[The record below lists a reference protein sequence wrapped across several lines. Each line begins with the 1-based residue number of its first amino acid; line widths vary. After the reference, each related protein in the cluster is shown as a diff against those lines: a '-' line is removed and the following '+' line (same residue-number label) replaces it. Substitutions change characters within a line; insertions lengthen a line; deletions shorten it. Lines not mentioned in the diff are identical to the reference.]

1 MFAYVG
7 SRTTRERNARGDGIN
22 VYRADAATGAL
33 THVQLVGDL
42 LNPSFLAID
51 GGGRTLYTVH
61 GDAREVSAF
70 RIDATGG
77 TLAPLN
83 RQSTEG
89 LNPVHLALDP
99 SGRWMVIANHLTSTL
114 ALLPVRPDG
123 ALDAVADLV
132 TLEGEP
138 GPHRVEQPFA
148 KPHQVVFDSSGQ
160 AILVPDKGVD
170 RIFAYRLDPSG
181 RLRPAAS
188 PWCTAR
194 SGAGPRHL
202 AFSTDGRFAYVLNE
216 LDSTIMACRWNAASG
231 ELAPFQI
238 LPALPDDFT
247 GESRAA
253 EIELSR
259 DGRFVHASNRGHDSI
274 GTFAA
279 DPVTG
284 RLRAVGW
291 TPSGGR
297 TPRFFTRSPDGRFLY
312 VANEDTDTIR
322 LFAIDPDSG
331 LPAATDRVVSTGS
344 PVCLVFRTV

>member
-22 VYRADAATGAL
+22 VYRVDAASGAL
-33 THVQLVGDL
+33 MHVQLVGDVV
-42 LNPSFLAID
+42 NPSFLALD
-51 GGGRTLYTVH
+51 RGFRTLYTVH

-70 RIDATGG
+70 RIDPADG
-77 TLAPLN
+77 TLAFLN

-114 ALLPVRPDG
+114 ALLPIQPDG
-123 ALDAVADLV
+123 ALGPVADLV

-148 KPHQVVFDSSGQ
+148 KPHQVVFDPSGQ
-160 AILVPDKGVD
+160 TVVVPDKGVD

-181 RLRPAAS
+181 HLRPAAS

-202 AFSTDGRFAYVLNE
+202 AFSTNGRFAYVLNE
-216 LDSTIMACRWNAASG
+216 LDSTVMSCRWDATSG

-247 GESRAA
+247 DESRAA
-253 EIELSR
+253 EIEASR
-259 DGRFVHASNRGHDSI
+259 DGRFIYASNRGHDSI
-274 GTFAA
+274 ATFAA
-279 DPVTG
+279 DPSKG
-284 RLRAVGW
+284 RLRAIGW
-291 TPSGGR
+291 TPAGGR
-297 TPRFFTRSPDGRFLY
+297 TPRFFALSSDGRFMY
-312 VANEDTDTIR
+312 VANEDSDTIR
-322 LFAIDPDSG
+322 LFAITPDAG
-331 LPAATDRVVSTGS
+331 LPAVTDRVIPTGS
-344 PVCLVFRTV
+344 PVCIVFRTA